1 MGSPHISQLVLFPF
15 GESSL
20 ECSVYIY
27 FLFGDSS
34 ESYPGVK
41 WTGFHSHAHAL
52 GSGLEYLAKAISV
65 LD

>member
-1 MGSPHISQLVLFPF
+1 M
-15 GESSL
+15 
-20 ECSVYIY
+20 YIY

-41 WTGFHSHAHAL
+41 WPGFHSHAHAL
-52 GSGLEYLAKAISV
+52 GSGPEYQAKAISV